1 MQLFFKK
8 TKTKMNDQQYSYV
21 IVKLQYT
28 QYNCFY
34 LLLSSLANRLTEL
47 LEDFQKIISV
57 QVDENDEKTLE
68 IVSKDFKTLQ
78 SLWNKFRQEGP
89 GQTLAGRKVDFGTFF
104 ICLSFSFG

>member
-1 MQLFFKK
+1 M
-8 TKTKMNDQQYSYV
+8 
-21 IVKLQYT
+21 
-28 QYNCFY
+28 
-34 LLLSSLANRLTEL
+34 TEL

-78 SLWNKFRQEGP
+78 TLWNKFRQEGP

-104 ICLSFSFG
+104 LFACHSLMDNAPLGVQYYPKRIMNCY

>member
-1 MQLFFKK
+1 M
-8 TKTKMNDQQYSYV
+8 
-21 IVKLQYT
+21 
-28 QYNCFY
+28 
-34 LLLSSLANRLTEL
+34 TEL

-78 SLWNKFRQEGP
+78 TLWNKFRQEGP

-104 ICLSFSFG
+104 YLLVLLLWITHPWVYNIIQERIMNCY

>member
-1 MQLFFKK
+1 MP
-8 TKTKMNDQQYSYV
+8 
-21 IVKLQYT
+21 
-28 QYNCFY
+28 
-34 LLLSSLANRLTEL
+34 EL

-78 SLWNKFRQEGP
+78 TLWNKFRQEGP

-104 ICLSFSFG
+104 YLLVLLLWITHPWVYNIIQERIMNCY

>member
-1 MQLFFKK
+1 M
-8 TKTKMNDQQYSYV
+8 
-21 IVKLQYT
+21 
-28 QYNCFY
+28 
-34 LLLSSLANRLTEL
+34 TEL

-78 SLWNKFRQEGP
+78 TLWNKFRQEGP

-104 ICLSFSFG
+104 YLLVILSWITHPWVYNIIQKEL

>member
-1 MQLFFKK
+1 MFF
-8 TKTKMNDQQYSYV
+8 
-21 IVKLQYT
+21 L
-28 QYNCFY
+28 
-34 LLLSSLANRLTEL
+34 LANRLTEL

-78 SLWNKFRQEGP
+78 TLWNKFRQEGP

-104 ICLSFSFG
+104 YLLVLLLWITHPWVYNIIQERIMNCY

>member
-1 MQLFFKK
+1 M
-8 TKTKMNDQQYSYV
+8 
-21 IVKLQYT
+21 
-28 QYNCFY
+28 
-34 LLLSSLANRLTEL
+34 TEL

-68 IVSKDFKTLQ
+68 IVSKDVKTLQ

-104 ICLSFSFG
+104 YLLVILLWITHPWVYNIIQKEL

>member
-1 MQLFFKK
+1 M
-8 TKTKMNDQQYSYV
+8 
-21 IVKLQYT
+21 
-28 QYNCFY
+28 
-34 LLLSSLANRLTEL
+34 TEL

-78 SLWNKFRQEGP
+78 TLWNKFRQEGP

-104 ICLSFSFG
+104 YLLVILLWITHPWVYNIIQERIMNCY

>member
-1 MQLFFKK
+1 M
-8 TKTKMNDQQYSYV
+8 
-21 IVKLQYT
+21 
-28 QYNCFY
+28 
-34 LLLSSLANRLTEL
+34 TEL

-78 SLWNKFRQEGP
+78 SLLNKFRQEGP

-104 ICLSFSFG
+104 YLLVILLWITHPWVYNIIQKRIMNCY